1 MTEKKITKCGT
12 VSIVGRP
19 NTGKST
25 LLNNIIGEKVAIVSP
40 VPQTT
45 RSQIRGIFTDER
57 GQIIFI
63 DTPGWHLG
71 KDRLDSYMNASA
83 AAAMEGMDCLVYLV
97 DLVRRIGPEEEGVA
111 QQVKE
116 AKCPVILGLNKID
129 ASQDRIPEYI
139 SFWEKVKGCSVQ
151 EMKDFTMI
159 PLSGDKGTN
168 VEKLVQIIFDMLPEG
183 PLLYPEDTIS
193 DTPQK
198 LAIADIVR
206 EKLFNLTRD
215 EIPHALGVAIERM
228 VKVKGNT
235 WHINALIIVEK
246 TSQKEI
252 VIGKGGKML
261 KDVGTRARIELEQL
275 LEKKVFLELYVRV
288 EKNWRDKVTYLQE
301 LGYDWNQ
308 KG

>member
-1 MTEKKITKCGT
+1 MPDQKTVKCGT
-12 VSIVGRP
+12 VAIVGRP

-25 LLNNIIGEKVAIVSP
+25 LLNSIIGEKITIVSP

-45 RSQIRGIFTDER
+45 RNQIRGIFTDER
-57 GQIIFI
+57 GQIIFT

-71 KDRLDSYMNASA
+71 KDHLDSYMKASA
-83 AAAMEGMDCLVYLV
+83 TAAMEGVDGLIYLV

-111 QQVKE
+111 RQVKE
-116 AKCPVILGLNKID
+116 AKCPVILGMNKVD
-129 ASQDRIPEYI
+129 AGHDRIPEYI
-139 SFWEKVKGCSVQ
+139 AFWEKIKGCPVQ

-159 PLSGDKGTN
+159 PLSGSQGTN
-168 VEKLVQIIFDMLPEG
+168 VEKLIGLIFDQLPTG

-206 EKLFNLTRD
+206 EKLFNLTRE
-215 EIPHALGVAIERM
+215 EIPHALGVVIERM
-228 VKVKGNT
+228 QKVKGNT
-235 WHINALIIVEK
+235 WHINVLIIVEK

-261 KDVGTRARIELEQL
+261 KDVGTQARLELEQI

-288 EKNWRDKVTYLQE
+288 EKNWRDKPSYLQE
-301 LGYDWNQ
+301 LGYDWNLR
-308 KG
+308 